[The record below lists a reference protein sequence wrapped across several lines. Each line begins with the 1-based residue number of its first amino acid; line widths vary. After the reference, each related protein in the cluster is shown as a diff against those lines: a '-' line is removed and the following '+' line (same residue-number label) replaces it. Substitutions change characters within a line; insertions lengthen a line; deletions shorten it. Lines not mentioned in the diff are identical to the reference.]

1 MFDICYVVQ
10 PDRCVPDNIVFPCVV
25 VDAEESSEVLNP
37 ANHIVVLVD
46 NQELVDCPDIFTAV
60 VVMLAAYYVFDITYP
75 SALENT
81 MRFLDSKVLGITAQK
96 MSAAIQRRI
105 NALYNVL

>member
-1 MFDICYVVQ
+1 MI
-10 PDRCVPDNIVFPCVV
+10 
-25 VDAEESSEVLNP
+25 DAEGSREVLNP
-37 ANHIVVLVD
+37 ANHTVVLVD

-75 SALENT
+75 NALENT
-81 MRFLDSKVLGITAQK
+81 MRFIDCKVLGITSHK

-105 NALYNVL
+105 NALYL